1 MPIFKSIKYA
11 RITWLI
17 VALNSLLFTAVIF
30 GIRADVLTLS
40 ASPAVDFAEPWR
52 PVSYMFLH
60 SYTLHFLC
68 NMAALI
74 LIGAWFESRRT
85 GINVLMTYFVAGIA
99 GAMTFIA
106 TGAIA
111 GSDATLSGCSASV
124 LGLAACALCDRRFS
138 PRYWQIIL
146 VVAIFIAATGVAG
159 PNPGGSLAHVAGILA
174 GALIG
179 RSFKTSINAAATA
192 KDPLISKAEQS
203 GFSSLSESERAQLFF
218 RNQQ

>member
-11 RITWLI
+11 RITWLL
-17 VALNSLLFTAVIF
+17 VALNSLLFIAVIL
-30 GIRADVLTLS
+30 GARADVLTLS
-40 ASPAVDFAEPWR
+40 ASPAVDFTEPWR

-74 LIGAWFESRRT
+74 LTGAWFESRRT
-85 GINVLMTYFVAGIA
+85 GISILVTYLVNGIA
-99 GAMTFIA
+99 GALTFIA

-124 LGLAACALCDRRFS
+124 LGLAACAICDRCFS
-138 PRYWQIIL
+138 LRYWRAIL
-146 VVAIFIAATGVAG
+146 GIAIFIAATGVAG

-179 RSFKTSINAAATA
+179 RSFKTSAKANATA
-192 KDPLISKAEQS
+192 KDPLVSKAEQS
-203 GFSSLSESERAQLFF
+203 GFSSLSESERARLFF
-218 RNQQ
+218 RNTQ